1 MIYSPL
7 GSCCYPLEILKAFV
21 VYPNLGGLI
30 LLFIELVQEK
40 QGKKK
45 CTKLWILRNLFAV
58 N

>member
-7 GSCCYPLEILKAFV
+7 WSCCYPLEIPKAFV

-30 LLFIELVQEK
+30 LLFIELVQER

-45 CTKLWILRNLFAV
+45 CTKQWNLRNPFSV

>member
-7 GSCCYPLEILKAFV
+7 WSCCYPLEIPKAFG

-45 CTKLWILRNLFAV
+45 CTKQ
-58 N
+58 